1 MTFIY
6 YTQYQFLNML
16 ILIKFLP
23 MQNEIKWTSSRF
35 WTLSNSV
42 LKKNTSVI
50 DSIAG
55 TQENIE
61 LSEPIHVCDEKN

>member
-1 MTFIY
+1 
-6 YTQYQFLNML
+6 
-16 ILIKFLP
+16 
-23 MQNEIKWTSSRF
+23 MQNERKWTSYRF
-35 WTLSNSV
+35 WTLSNNV
-42 LKKNTSVI
+42 LEKKNTSVI

>member
-1 MTFIY
+1 
-6 YTQYQFLNML
+6 
-16 ILIKFLP
+16 
-23 MQNEIKWTSSRF
+23 MQNEIKWTSSKF

-55 TQENIE
+55 TQENID
-61 LSEPIHVCDEKN
+61 LSEPIHVCDEKNWYTYTFTQIYAYTCAHT